1 MEAGPGDRLHMPAG
15 HAHRHTPSAIGDAPV
30 RPVLTAFG

>member
-1 MEAGPGDRLHMPAG
+1 MDAGPGGRLPMPAG
-15 HAHRHTPSAIGDAPV
+15 HAHRHTPSAIGNAPV